1 MCGIAGFLTC
11 GSFAGEGELANRAER
26 MAGKLVH
33 RGPNDAGVWT
43 DAAAGVALAHRR
55 LSILDL
61 SSAGHQPMISSSG
74 RRVLILNGEIYNHME
89 LRRELEGAGH
99 APAWHGHSDTE
110 ILLAGLEAWGVEGTL
125 KKAIGMFA
133 MAVWDRADRSLT
145 LARDRLGEKPLY
157 YGWQGRVFLFGSE
170 LKALQAHPEF
180 QAEIDRDALA
190 RLVRYNYIPSPHSI
204 FRGISKLPP
213 GTILTVSIDKRNPQI
228 DRYWDARK
236 IIEQAQSDPFSG
248 SPAEAADELEALLK
262 DVVAKQMITDVP
274 IGAFLSGGVDSSAI
288 VALMQNQSSRP
299 VRTFTIGFQENDF
312 NEAVYAKS
320 IARHLG
326 TDHTE
331 LYVTSRH
338 AQEVIPRLP
347 GIYSEPFADSSQIPT
362 LLISELAGQHVTVSV
377 SGDGGDEL
385 FGGYNRYV
393 FGWSLW
399 KKLSCIPLRTRKHL
413 AKIIS
418 RPDPDTINRYFSHLK
433 KYLPSR
439 LAHVNIGDKLKKL
452 ATIMTARDPAELYHL
467 FVSQWREHQELVING
482 GEPIKTFAEIN
493 RQPRT
498 DHFIHQMMAWDLLTY
513 LPDDI
518 LCKVDRAAMAVSL
531 ETRVPFLDHRV
542 VEFAWRLP
550 LQMKIRNGQGKRILR
565 QLLYKH
571 VPRELIERP
580 KMGFSVPI
588 DSWLRGPLR
597 DWAEDLLDESR
608 LVREGYFQPQ
618 PIRQKWAE
626 HLAGKQNWSSHL
638 WSILVFQ
645 MWHADFKK

>member
-1 MCGIAGFLTC
+1 MCGIAGFLTR
-11 GSFAGEGELANRAER
+11 GNFTGEDDLANRAER
-26 MAGKLVH
+26 MAAGLVH
-33 RGPNDAGVWT
+33 RGPDDAGVWT

-74 RRVLILNGEIYNHME
+74 RHVLIFNGEIYNHLE
-89 LRRELEGAGH
+89 LRRELEGASL
-99 APAWHGHSDTE
+99 APGWIGHSDTE
-110 ILLAGLEAWGVEGTL
+110 TLLACLEAWGIEGAL
-125 KKAIGMFA
+125 KKTIGMFA
-133 MAVWDRADRSLT
+133 LAVWDRVDRTLT

-170 LKALQAHPEF
+170 LRALRSHPEF
-180 QAEIDRDALA
+180 QAEINRDALA
-190 RLVRYNYIPSPHSI
+190 LLVRYNYIPSPYSI
-204 FRGISKLPP
+204 FRGISKLSP
-213 GTILTVSIDKRNPQI
+213 GTVLTVSVDNRNQRV
-228 DRYWDARK
+228 DHYWDAKK
-236 IIEQAQSDPFSG
+236 IIEQAQSDPFPG
-248 SPAEAADELEALLK
+248 SPAEAAAELEVLLK
-262 DVVAKQMITDVP
+262 DAVAKQMITDVP

-288 VALMQNQSSRP
+288 VALMQQQSDRP
-299 VRTFTIGFQENDF
+299 VRTFTIGFQDNDF

-362 LLISELAGQHVTVSV
+362 FLVSELARQHVTVSV

-399 KKLSCIPLRTRKHL
+399 KKLSCVPLSARKHL
-413 AKIIS
+413 ANIIS
-418 RPDPDTINRYFSHLK
+418 TPSPDTINRYLGYLK
-433 KYLPSR
+433 KYLPSHF
-439 LAHVNIGDKLKKL
+439 AHVNIGDKLRKL
-452 ATIMTARDPAELYHL
+452 SMIMTAKYPSELYHL
-467 FVSQWREHQELVING
+467 LVSQWRENKELVMNR
-482 GEPIKTFAEIN
+482 GEPIEMFADIN
-493 RQPRT
+493 QQPRT
-498 DHFIHQMMAWDLLTY
+498 DHCIHQMMALDLLTY

-550 LQMKIRNGQGKRILR
+550 LKMKIRDGQGKWILR

-580 KMGFSVPI
+580 KMGFGVPI

-608 LVREGYFQPQ
+608 LIREDYFQPN

-645 MWHADFKK
+645 MWHKDFKN